1 MLRRCRPLI
10 AVVAAAVVL
19 APAMGMAQTPRSG
32 AGAGLTPDIGSGPLL
47 GAKPTPSIVP
57 DPNAIPDS
65 NAVPDPNAQFLQ
77 PSLQGNPAKPPRFRK
92 PGTADDQT
100 PPVDTFAPSRVGATP
115 TYGSPQGFGAGDT
128 GFNSLNLSARQKKKL
143 LSQAPPPPAP
153 GVELPD
159 TTFDPV
165 PTTQFA
171 VPPAPPVQ
179 PAAPAPEVYPAKAAS
194 RPGALPPPLYEPL
207 PISNVPPEVHPLPA
221 ANRPGAGLPVPP
233 PIELDNSASTPT
245 PGTQPLNTYPLGTP
259 VQRPAPIVQ
268 DDPYS
273 AVGIRGGSFLFFP
286 SFELSS
292 GADSNP
298 EHIPGGPSSLYFVV
312 APELQVQSDW
322 SRHSLTADLR
332 GSYTDYT
339 SDSLQPSL
347 NRPYFNSTIDGRID
361 VTRDTQLLLENRV
374 LVTTENPGN
383 PNLQAGLAKLPIETT
398 VGGTFGISQTFNR
411 LVVSLKGLIDR
422 TVFADSQLTD
432 GTTSSNKFQD
442 YNQYAAVARVGY
454 EIDPG
459 MKPFVEVQEDERVYD
474 QQFDPNGQQRNS
486 TGTSAKLGAT
496 FDLYSTL
503 TGEIAFGYLNRDYK
517 GPNLPEISGPS
528 LDGVLTWQVT
538 PLTSAKLTAT
548 TVANESILD
557 NVSGSLSRD
566 VSVEVDHALR
576 RWLVLNGIVGY
587 GRDQYVGLGRDDNRY
602 FGSAGVTYK
611 LNRDV
616 QLKGEVRHD
625 WLTSNVSGVAYNAT
639 SVLLTLRLQR

>member
-1 MLRRCRPLI
+1 
-10 AVVAAAVVL
+10 
-19 APAMGMAQTPRSG
+19 MGVAQTSRGG
-32 AGAGLTPDIGSGPLL
+32 AGAGLTPDIGAGPSPGTTL
-47 GAKPTPSIVP
+47 TPSTIPNPNAIP
-57 DPNAIPDS
+57 DPNAIS
-65 NAVPDPNAQFLQ
+65 DPNAQLLQ

-92 PGTADDQT
+92 PGIADDQT
-100 PPVDTFAPSRVGATP
+100 PPDDTFAPSRIGATP
-115 TYGSPQGFGAGDT
+115 KYGSPQGFGAGDT

-143 LSQAPPPPAP
+143 MAQAPPPPAP
-153 GVELPD
+153 GVELPE
-159 TTFDPV
+159 TTFDTV
-165 PTTQFA
+165 PTTQFE
-171 VPPAPPVQ
+171 VPPVPPVR
-179 PAAPAPEVYPAKAAS
+179 PAAPAPEVYPVKAGS

-233 PIELDNSASTPT
+233 PIELDNSASTPM

-286 SFELSS
+286 SVELSS

-361 VTRDTQLLLENRV
+361 VTRDTQLVLENRV
-374 LVTTENPGN
+374 LVTTDNPGN
-383 PNLQAGLAKLPIETT
+383 PNLQAGLASLPIETT
-398 VGGTFGISQTFNR
+398 VGGTFGIVQNFSR
-411 LVVSLKGLIDR
+411 LLVSVKGLIDR
-422 TVFADSQLTD
+422 SIFGDSKLTD
-432 GTTSSNKFQD
+432 GETASNTFQN

-459 MKPFVEVQEDERVYD
+459 MKPFVEVQEDERIHD
-474 QQFDPNGQQRNS
+474 AALDINGQQRDS
-486 TGTSAKLGAT
+486 TGTSVKVGAT
-496 FDLYSTL
+496 LALYNTL

-517 GPNLPEISGPS
+517 DPNLPEINGPS
-528 LDGVLTWQVT
+528 LDGVLTWQAT
-538 PLTSAKLTAT
+538 PLTSAKLTAS
-548 TVANESILD
+548 TVANESILQ
-557 NVSGSLSRD
+557 NVSGSLSHD

-602 FGSAGVTYK
+602 FGSVGATYK
-611 LNRDV
+611 LNREV

-625 WLTSNVSGVAYNAT
+625 WLTSNISGVAYNAT